1 MKNDNTSMDISISPV
16 LILLLV
22 SISIF
27 ISHVIV
33 MITTGDSHYPM
44 ALTELL
50 IDSIIL
56 TAFLFPLLY
65 FLVFKPLLKQI
76 SAREKTQLQLLANE
90 RKFRDLVDSMNEG
103 LIVQNNDGK
112 ITYVNQCFADM
123 VNLSKSELVDTDL
136 VSLLD
141 KTNSEHLVRIIE
153 NNENNS
159 NSEIVWKVNGGKD
172 IYSIVSASKIYDE
185 NNINVGR
192 ILTATD
198 ITKRK
203 DVELKLI
210 LANEKIKE
218 ADNIKSEFLSMVSHE
233 IRTPINVVFGFTN
246 IIKEEYADTL
256 SEELDNY
263 IESIQNGLNR
273 LIRTIDLILNTALEI
288 SDQTNYEFK
297 YIDISNS
304 ILSNIIKEFEPIAS
318 EKGISISS
326 NITFNKEVLVD
337 EYSVKQI
344 LTHLIDNAVKFT
356 EEGEIVISAYENTNN
371 ELQISIKDTG
381 IGISEEY
388 SHKMF
393 NIFSQEDSSTTRKYD
408 GNGLGLFLVKKYCE
422 KNNVKISVISEKDK
436 GSIFTLAF
444 ENLSHN

>member
-65 FLVFKPLLKQI
+65 FLLFKPLLKQI

-304 ILSNIIKEFEPIAS
+304 ILSNIIKEFGPIAS

>member
-1 MKNDNTSMDISISPV
+1 MIKERAIKDISISPI

-33 MITTGDSHYPM
+33 MITIGDTHYPI
-44 ALTELL
+44 AVTELL

-56 TAFLFPLLY
+56 TVLLFPLLY
-65 FLVFKPLLKQI
+65 FLVFKPLLKQMRV
-76 SAREKTQLQLLANE
+76 REKTQLQLLANE

-103 LIVQNNDGK
+103 LIVQNNERK

-123 VNLSKSELVDTDL
+123 INLQKQDIIDTDL
-136 VSLLD
+136 INLLD
-141 KTNSEHLVRIIE
+141 MTNSKSLVNILE
-153 NNENNS
+153 DNENNLKA
-159 NSEIVWKVNGGKD
+159 EIVWKVNKGKV
-172 IYSIVSASKIYDE
+172 IHSLVSVSKIYDE
-185 NNINVGR
+185 KNNIAGK
-192 ILTATD
+192 ILVVTD
-198 ITKRK
+198 ITMRK
-203 DVELKLI
+203 EAELKLI
-210 LANEKIKE
+210 LANNKIKE

-246 IIKEEYADTL
+246 IIKEEYGDTL

-263 IESIQNGLNR
+263 IGSTKNGLNR

-288 SDQTNYEFK
+288 SDLTKYEYK
-297 YIDISNS
+297 NIDVSND
-304 ILSNIIKEFEPIAS
+304 ILHGIIKDFEPIAK

-326 NITFNKEVLVD
+326 NITSDKIIYAD
-337 EYSVKQI
+337 EYSIKQI
-344 LTHLIDNAVKFT
+344 LTHLLDNAVKFT
-356 EEGEIVISAYENTNN
+356 EVGEIVISAYENTNN
-371 ELQISIKDTG
+371 EFEISIKDTG

-388 SHKMF
+388 THKMF

-422 KNNVKISVISEKDK
+422 RNKVQIFVNSVKGV
-436 GSIFTLAF
+436 GSTFTLVF
-444 ENLSHN
+444 ENETAS